1 MRKRK
6 ILALLLCLSMA
17 VSLLPMAALAA
28 ESGDGSAQY
37 VLMNI
42 PYDEFYAAELGQ
54 NGVDAIT
61 SATLNGKAR
70 NVNVNGASYH
80 QSEAAVTAEGIA
92 GATFPVKA
100 SAEDLAALKEKGA
113 VEVTDSAALSYE
125 MTARGQTSTVELKG
139 ALVLQESPSYSYYV
153 LDQAPA
159 SYKELTV
166 SGDTVSFGKAVGT
179 PGSGSVTGEAGP
191 GRHADIEI
199 SLSGAEIDPAAV
211 SGVIVSTA
219 DGSWA
224 LHHVVNIWRG
234 TEIGWNLSDMDLG
247 GQTITKVTYFQKD
260 GTVTEYGTNIAVPQT
275 SYVLMNIPYADF
287 YKAELGENGSVDAV
301 SGATLKYA
309 NSGLAGGSYHDVD
322 AVDADSQVKALG
334 ATYPVYVTDM
344 SKLDASLEVKADD
357 SKTIGIVTGREK
369 TITPTEV
376 TGQDTLFCA
385 PSYSWMKLAD
395 KPVRYKTASVESN
408 SFTFG
413 AVSGRAATVEGVTGT
428 ASYYTHHHNFVE
440 VRLNGVTIEEAVNGV
455 LVTFSDGTV
464 TALPHVQG
472 FWKKTQIG
480 WATADAVAGKTITN
494 VRFLTSNTVYDCPVE
509 IPVKLDGG
517 SITAVFEDANTLTV
531 TGLPADIANPVAKV
545 QTQVG
550 RGETPTVIAEN
561 AAVTDGRVVTTDPA
575 VTGTTYAVSVTSD
588 NYADLSATAKL
599 PDFSQVVGEYQP
611 LFEGATFNSAYD
623 HYWHDYVAA
632 VVGESAADD
641 TVAYMKASIGAKG
654 YGEQNEAPNFFCGF
668 THDVTAIT
676 FGEDGKTVTFTKA
689 DGTSVTHTYAFV
701 KQASASGKYGEY
713 DMAMD
718 GSLYQAQES
727 PADEFQ
733 YLLMF
738 PDTPET
744 TYHLEFRYAETEEDV
759 VNLLDGPYGYWVGSA
774 IQKSALTEENEE
786 TLQNVISLFVVEN
799 LAGNTTDET
808 NTQRSG
814 LVGTWDF
821 TDSETLKEFGFD
833 SMYIVLSAD
842 GTGKTYVTMAGA
854 SQPVLVSEYTFFAY
868 DPDKTDG
875 KDGGTYIAMNPAEET
890 VTPGEY
896 EIKTINGRKAL
907 VFNSNEGE
915 ITYYL
920 RTEQRSSSGGG
931 GGGTVTPA
939 TNTVTAVTAENG
951 SVSVSAD
958 KAKSG
963 DKVTVTVKPNEGYK
977 VDTVKVT
984 DKNGKEIPVTDN
996 ADGTYTYT
1004 MPASAVT
1011 VTPSFVPA
1019 DQTAPAPTPA
1029 ARGFVDVPADVYYAA
1044 PVAWAVEKG
1053 VTNGVD
1059 DTHFA
1064 PDASCTRAQMVTF
1077 LWRAAGSPA
1086 PAAGEN
1092 PFSDVA
1098 SGAYYYDAVLWA
1110 VEEGITQGTDAVHF
1124 SPDATVDR
1132 AQSVTFLYRL
1142 SGEKTGG
1149 ENPFADVSEG
1159 AYYYDAVL
1167 WAVSEGVTNG
1177 TSANA
1182 FSPNANCTRAQIVTL
1197 LYRSADQA

>member
-6 ILALLLCLSMA
+6 FLALLLCLSLA
-17 VSLLPMAALAA
+17 VGLLPMAALAA

-42 PYDEFYAAELGQ
+42 PYAEFYAAELGQ

-125 MTARGQTSTVELKG
+125 MTARGQTSKVELKG
-139 ALVLQESPSYSYYV
+139 AQVLQESPSYSYYV
-153 LDQAPA
+153 LSETPA
-159 SYKELTV
+159 SYKEIQRN
-166 SGDTVSFGKAVGT
+166 GDTVSFGKAVGT
-179 PGSGSVTGEAGP
+179 TASGTITGEVAAP

-199 SLSGAEIDPAAV
+199 ALSGVEIAPADV
-211 SGVIVSTA
+211 SGVIVTTA
-219 DGSWA
+219 RGSWA
-224 LHHVVNIWRG
+224 LHHVVNVWRG

-260 GTVTEYGTNIAVPQT
+260 GTVTEYGTNIAIPQT
-275 SYVLMNIPYADF
+275 GYVLMNIPYADF

-334 ATYPVYVTDM
+334 ATYPVYVSDM
-344 SKLDASLEVKADD
+344 SKLDASLEVKPDAAT
-357 SKTIGIVTGREK
+357 TIGIVSGREK

-395 KPVRYKTASVESN
+395 KPVRYKTATAEGDA
-408 SFTFG
+408 FTFS
-413 AVSGRAATVEGVTGT
+413 AVSGRASTVEGVTGS
-428 ASYYTHHHNFVE
+428 ASYYTHHGNFVE

-455 LVTFSDGTV
+455 LVTFKDGSV

-472 FWKKTQIG
+472 FWQKTQIG
-480 WATADAVAGKTITN
+480 WASSDAVAGKTITN
-494 VRFLTSNTVYDCPVE
+494 VRFITANAVYDCPVE

-517 SITAVFEDANTLTV
+517 SITAEFADANTLTV

-550 RGETPTVIAEN
+550 RGEKPTVIAEN
-561 AAVTDGRVVTTDPA
+561 AVVTDGKIVTTDPA
-575 VTGTTYAVSVTSD
+575 AAGTTYAVSVTSD
-588 NYADLSATAKL
+588 NYGDLSATAKL
-599 PDFSQVVGEYQP
+599 PDFSQVIGEYQP

-623 HYWHDYVAA
+623 HDWHDYVAA
-632 VVGESAADD
+632 VVGESTADD
-641 TVAYMKASIGAKG
+641 TVAYMKASVGAKG

-676 FGEDGKTVTFTKA
+676 FGEDGKTVTFTKT

-718 GSLYQAQES
+718 GSLYQAQEA

-759 VNLLDGPYGYWVGSA
+759 LNLLDGPYGYWVGSA

-799 LAGNTTDET
+799 LAGNTTAET
-808 NTQRSG
+808 NTQRAG

-842 GTGKTYVTMAGA
+842 GTGRTYVTMNG
-854 SQPVLVSEYTFFAY
+854 SSEPIQVSEYTFFAY
-868 DPDKTDG
+868 DPDKNDG
-875 KDGGTYIAMNPAEET
+875 KDAGTYIALNPDAET

-896 EIKTINGRKAL
+896 EIKTISGKKAL
-907 VFNSNEGE
+907 VFNSTEGE
-915 ITYYL
+915 IIYYL
-920 RTEQRSSSGGG
+920 RTAQPSGGG

-939 TNTVTAVTAENG
+939 ANTVTTVTAENG

-1019 DQTAPAPTPA
+1019 DQTTPA
-1029 ARGFVDVPADVYYAA
+1029 ARGFVDVPADAYYAA

-1053 VTNGVD
+1053 VTTGVD

-1086 PAAGEN
+1086 PAVGEN
-1092 PFSDVA
+1092 PFADVA
-1098 SGAYYYDAVLWA
+1098 SSDYFCDAVLWA

-1142 SGEKTGG
+1142 SGEKTDGQ
-1149 ENPFADVSEG
+1149 NPFNDVAEG

-1167 WAVSEGVTNG
+1167 WAAGQGVTNG
-1177 TSANA
+1177 TSDNV
-1182 FSPNANCTRAQIVTL
+1182 FSPNADCTRGQIVTL
-1197 LYRSADQA
+1197 LYRSAEKARI